1 MKKISALLSGV
12 LILMG
17 LESCSKTITPLD
29 TTTVNELD
37 INRYMGMWYEI
48 ARFDHC
54 FERNLT
60 GCTAYYELQDDENV
74 KVTNSGFKGHLGG
87 KFKQSEGKVRR
98 LDDSRPGQLE
108 VSFFWMFY
116 TQYNVLELA
125 PDYRYALVGGKNDKY
140 LWILSRTPVMDKTD
154 IDYLLEKAV
163 CRGYDISKLIWVEH

>member
-1 MKKISALLSGV
+1 
-12 LILMG
+12 MG

-29 TTTVNELD
+29 TATVNELD

-60 GCTAYYELQDDENV
+60 GCTAYYELQDDGTV
-74 KVTNSGFKGHLGG
+74 KVTNSGFKGQLDG

-98 LDDSRPGQLE
+98 LDDSKPGQLE

-125 PDYRYALVGGKNDKY
+125 PDYRYALVGGKNGKY
-140 LWILSRTPVMDKTD
+140 LWILSRTSTMDKND
-154 IDYLLEKAV
+154 IDHLLKQAEN
-163 CRGYDISKLIWVEH
+163 RGYDTSKLIWVEH